1 MWEAMLTKSA
11 SGPSAAS
18 SLSFGPF
25 RLFPAQ
31 QLLLE
36 DDKPVRLGSRALDI
50 LTALVERAG
59 KLVGK
64 DELIARVWPDIF
76 VDESN
81 LRVHI
86 AGLRRALGEGQ
97 AGNRYVVNIP
107 GRGYRFVA
115 PVMISEELGPI
126 APQPATARPKHNL
139 PTPLTRMVGRDAVTS
154 ALSAQLA
161 QRRFITVVGPGGI
174 GKTTVA
180 LAVAHGLIAPYRDGV
195 WFVDLAPLADPLLV
209 PSALAFVFGLAIRS
223 ENSASGLIDF
233 LRDKKMLVVL
243 DSCDHV
249 IEAAAA
255 LAVDL
260 LKGAP
265 GLNILATSREPLRAQ
280 GECVQRLTPLKV
292 PPISRKLTAAEALA
306 FPAVQ
311 LFVERAIACLDEF
324 ELSDAYAPIVA
335 DICRSLDGI
344 ALAIELAAGRIDALG
359 VAGLAVALEDQFQ
372 LLTRGR
378 RTALSRHQTLS
389 AALDWSYEF
398 LPESERIIL
407 RRVAVFDGYFTLESA
422 RAVAADFKVATTDV
436 VEGLANLVTKSL
448 VTADISG
455 QIVQYR
461 LLETTRAYARG
472 KLVESADF
480 EQIAQRHTEN
490 LRDILER
497 AGLQPDGMPFMRA
510 R

>member
-1 MWEAMLTKSA
+1 
-11 SGPSAAS
+11 
-18 SLSFGPF
+18 
-25 RLFPAQ
+25 
-31 QLLLE
+31 
-36 DDKPVRLGSRALDI
+36 
-50 LTALVERAG
+50 
-59 KLVGK
+59 
-64 DELIARVWPDIF
+64 
-76 VDESN
+76 
-81 LRVHI
+81 
-86 AGLRRALGEGQ
+86 
-97 AGNRYVVNIP
+97 
-107 GRGYRFVA
+107 
-115 PVMISEELGPI
+115 
-126 APQPATARPKHNL
+126 L
-139 PTPLTRMVGRDAVTS
+139 P
-154 ALSAQLA
+154 

-209 PSALAFVFGLAIRS
+209 PSALAFVFGLAVRS
-223 ENSASGLIDF
+223 ENPASGLIAF
-233 LRDKKMLVVL
+233 LRDKKILVVL
-243 DSCDHV
+243 DSCDHCV
-249 IEAAAA
+249 EAAAA

-260 LKGAP
+260 LKGAA
-265 GLNILATSREPLRAQ
+265 GLNILATSREPLRAE
-280 GECVQRLTPLKV
+280 GECVQHLTPLKV

-324 ELSDAYAPIVA
+324 ELSDADAPIVA

-359 VAGLAVALEDQFQ
+359 VAGLAVALDDQ

-378 RTALSRHQTLS
+378 RTALSRHRTLS

-407 RRVAVFDGYFTLESA
+407 RRLSVFDGYFTLESA
-422 RAVAADFKVATTDV
+422 SAVAADSRVAATDV

-461 LLETTRAYARG
+461 QLETTRAYARG
-472 KLVESADF
+472 KLVESGDF
-480 EQIAQRHTEN
+480 EQIAKRHAEN

-497 AGLQPDGMPFMRA
+497 AGLQPDGVPVMRA

>member
-1 MWEAMLTKSA
+1 MLTKPSSGLSA
-11 SGPSAAS
+11 VFSF
-18 SLSFGPF
+18 SFGPF
-25 RLFPAQ
+25 RLFPAR

-115 PVMISEELGPI
+115 PVLISEKSGPV
-126 APQPATARPKHNL
+126 APQPATAGPKHNL
-139 PTPLTRMVGRDAVTS
+139 PTPLTRMVGRDAVAT
-154 ALSAQLA
+154 ALSAQLP

-209 PSALAFVFGLAIRS
+209 PSALAFVFGLAVRS
-223 ENSASGLIDF
+223 ENPASGLIAF
-233 LRDKKMLVVL
+233 LRDKKILVVL
-243 DSCDHV
+243 DSCDHCV
-249 IEAAAA
+249 EAAAA

-260 LKGAP
+260 LKGAA
-265 GLNILATSREPLRAQ
+265 GLNILATSREPLRAE
-280 GECVQRLTPLKV
+280 GECVQHLTPLKV

-324 ELSDAYAPIVA
+324 ELSDADAPIVA

-359 VAGLAVALEDQFQ
+359 VAGLAVALDDQ

-378 RTALSRHQTLS
+378 RTALSRHRTLS

-407 RRVAVFDGYFTLESA
+407 RRLSVFDGYFTLKSA
-422 RAVAADFKVATTDV
+422 SAVAADSKVAATDV

-461 LLETTRAYARG
+461 QLETTRAYARG
-472 KLVESADF
+472 KLVESGDF
-480 EQIAQRHTEN
+480 EQIAQRHAEN

-497 AGLQPDGMPFMRA
+497 AGLQPDGVPFMRA